1 MIEQN
6 VHVLQCN
13 VERVWVR
20 MGSQTGCTACD
31 KGQGCGAGLFAK
43 LLRRKP
49 VVLELARNDVD
60 VEAGQMLTLAFP
72 EQLFMKLVLTSYGWP
87 LLAALAGA
95 YAGFVAGSE
104 LQLGSQM
111 TDVLTLVAG
120 GLAAS
125 KGQARKDIEG
135 GGVYLN
141 NSREANAQRVV
152 SASDLL
158 FGKHLLLR
166 KGKRNYAVITA
177 R

>member
-13 VERVWVR
+13 DERVWVR

-31 KGQGCGAGLFAK
+31 NGQGCGAGLFAK

-120 GLAAS
+120 GLAAWVIL
-125 KGQARKDIEG
+125 R
-135 GGVYLN
+135 
-141 NSREANAQRVV
+141 
-152 SASDLL
+152 
-158 FGKHLLLR
+158 LLR
-166 KGKRNYAVITA
+166 RTNMAESVLKSLNMTVCRTSETPDMCQGTLDGTA
-177 R
+177 HFN